1 MARMENAYE
10 LFDKVLNKIE
20 DGLTITFAK
29 DNLADGDDFLIL
41 GCGYDSC
48 AITFKRFADM
58 WYVLFDN
65 DEPMLLEDVPVSFL
79 RSILKNI
86 K

>member
-1 MARMENAYE
+1 MARMEKDYE
-10 LFDKVLNKIE
+10 LFEKVLHKIE
-20 DGLTITFAK
+20 DGKSITFTI
-29 DNLADGDDFLIL
+29 DNIADGDDFLIL

-48 AITFKRFADM
+48 TVTFKRPRDL
-58 WYVLFDN
+58 WWVIFDN
-65 DEPMLLEDVPVSFL
+65 GEPMLLEDVPVSFL

>member
-1 MARMENAYE
+1 MARMEKDYE

-20 DGLTITFAK
+20 EGMTITFTK
-29 DNLADGDDFLIL
+29 DNIADGDDFLIL
-41 GCGYDSC
+41 DCGYDSC
-48 AITFKRFADM
+48 TITFKRFGDI

-65 DEPMLLEDVPVSFL
+65 DEPILLENVPVSFL

>member
-1 MARMENAYE
+1 MET
-10 LFDKVLNKIE
+10 LFEHVLRKIK
-20 DGLTITFAK
+20 DDMTITFTK
-29 DNLADGDDFLIL
+29 DNIADGDNFLLL

-48 AITFKRFADM
+48 TITFRCFGL

-65 DEPMLLEDVPVSFL
+65 DEPMLLEDVPDSFL

-86 K
+86 H

>member
-1 MARMENAYE
+1 MARMEKDYE
-10 LFDKVLNKIE
+10 LFDKVLQKVD
-20 DGLTITFAK
+20 DGMTITFTK
-29 DNLADGDDFLIL
+29 DNIADGDDFLIL

-48 AITFKRFADM
+48 TIIFKSLGDM

>member
-1 MARMENAYE
+1 MARMENDYE
-10 LFDKVLNKIE
+10 LFDKVLHKIE
-20 DGLTITFAK
+20 DGMSITFTK
-29 DNLADGDDFLIL
+29 DNIADGDNFLIL
-41 GCGYDSC
+41 DCGYDSC
-48 AITFKRFADM
+48 TITFKRFGDM

-65 DEPMLLEDVPVSFL
+65 DEPILLEDVPVSFL

>member
-1 MARMENAYE
+1 MARMEKDYE
-10 LFDKVLNKIE
+10 LFDKVLHKIE
-20 DGLTITFAK
+20 DGMTITFTK
-29 DNLADGDDFLIL
+29 DNIADGDDFLIL
-41 GCGYDSC
+41 DCGYNSC
-48 AITFKRFADM
+48 TVTFKRPRDL
-58 WYVLFDN
+58 WWVIFDN